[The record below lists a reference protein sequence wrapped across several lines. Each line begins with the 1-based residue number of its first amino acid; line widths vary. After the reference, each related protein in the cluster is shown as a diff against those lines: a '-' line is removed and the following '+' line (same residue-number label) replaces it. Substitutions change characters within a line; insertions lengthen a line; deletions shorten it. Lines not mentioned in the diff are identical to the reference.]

1 MQKESKEFAKKI
13 AKERL
18 NKARNERLDFLWN
31 DFLGAVEKV
40 INMLE
45 SKTEVDNESIYDLLY
60 SLYLHMALMQ
70 SEEDFKNGNFL
81 TIDESIE
88 LMRKENAGFYI

>member
-1 MQKESKEFAKKI
+1 MKRK
-13 AKERL
+13 
-18 NKARNERLDFLWN
+18 
-31 DFLGAVEKV
+31 EKV
-40 INMLE
+40 INILE

>member
-1 MQKESKEFAKKI
+1 MKRK
-13 AKERL
+13 
-18 NKARNERLDFLWN
+18 
-31 DFLGAVEKV
+31 EKV

>member
-1 MQKESKEFAKKI
+1 MKRK
-13 AKERL
+13 
-18 NKARNERLDFLWN
+18 
-31 DFLGAVEKV
+31 EKV

-45 SKTEVDNESIYDLLY
+45 SKNEVDNESIYDLLY

>member
-40 INMLE
+40 INML
-45 SKTEVDNESIYDLLY
+45 SD
-60 SLYLHMALMQ
+60 
-70 SEEDFKNGNFL
+70 EELAATDWITKKMV
-81 TIDESIE
+81 E
-88 LMRKENAGFYI
+88 LFIVAKWQEYVVQKMKG

>member
-1 MQKESKEFAKKI
+1 MIERKEK
-13 AKERL
+13 L
-18 NKARNERLDFLWN
+18 
-31 DFLGAVEKV
+31 

-45 SKTEVDNESIYDLLY
+45 SKNEVYNESIYDLLY